1 MLRDM
6 LKRYSDYKN
15 PYTSMREVPRRLEG
29 NYKNLLHFLHDAVKS
44 KFKKNQRPEGTG
56 CLRKNPV
63 KITHFEVLILK
74 WMYNESN
81 KGVP

>member
-1 MLRDM
+1 M
-6 LKRYSDYKN
+6 
-15 PYTSMREVPRRLEG
+15 
-29 NYKNLLHFLHDAVKS
+29 KS

-74 WMYNESN
+74 WIQNESN

>member
-44 KFKKNQRPEGTG
+44 KFKKKNQRPEGTG
-56 CLRKNPV
+56 CLRKILV
-63 KITHFEVLILK
+63 KIIHFEALIVK
-74 WMYNESN
+74 WI
-81 KGVP
+81 